1 MSDTIYHIYVND
13 QCVHAALGED
23 DFKREMTHIKA
34 FLELT
39 HLDNSAKL
47 EYVRCEPSSLAQIN
61 ALADGS
67 Y

>member
-1 MSDTIYHIYVND
+1 MESLYHIYVNNK
-13 QCVHAALGED
+13 CVKAALNESE
-23 DFKREMTHIKA
+23 FKREMQYIQA

-47 EYVRCEPSSLAQIN
+47 EYVKCDPPELS
-61 ALADGS
+61 LADGS